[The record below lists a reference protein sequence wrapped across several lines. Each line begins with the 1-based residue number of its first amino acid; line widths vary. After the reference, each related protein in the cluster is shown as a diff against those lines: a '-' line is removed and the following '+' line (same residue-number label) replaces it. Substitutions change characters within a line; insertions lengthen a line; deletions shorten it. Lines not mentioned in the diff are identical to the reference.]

1 MKEIGEILNSSLEGK
16 FAIGKLP
23 ILFGFILSVFH
34 RLFSVNQLKKTL
46 GTHVGYEVG
55 DSFDVLQLPNY
66 DIEATL
72 VDSVNSIKAQD

>member
-1 MKEIGEILNSSLEGK
+1 MEFDDRQGK
-16 FAIGKLP
+16 ITLFHPKL
-23 ILFGFILSVFH
+23 
-34 RLFSVNQLKKTL
+34 SVNQLKKTL